1 MEFFMNTEPTSQEQ
15 QSDEPKILVDA
26 DWKAEAQAEKKRL
39 DEAEKKVEERAEAK
53 KIPEASFRGLL
64 GILASQALM
73 GLGVQQ
79 DPSGKGVLVD
89 LEGSKFTIDLMGML
103 QEKTNGNLTKEEEA
117 ELKQLITE
125 LQSRFVQIAQM
136 VSAQG
141 QGNADPN
148 GELEPKAP
156 SGGIIDPTA

>member
-1 MEFFMNTEPTSQEQ
+1 MTTEPTSQEPQ
-15 QSDEPKILVDA
+15 TDSPELQVDS

-39 DEAEKKVEERAEAK
+39 DEAGKKVEERAESTK
-53 KIPEASFRGLL
+53 LPEASFRGLL

-79 DPSGKGVLVD
+79 DPSGKGVMVD

-103 QEKTNGNLTKEEEA
+103 QEKTKDNLTEEEEA

-136 VSAQG
+136 VSSQTEGTATPSSSEDT
-141 QGNADPN
+141 GN
-148 GELEPKAP
+148 P
-156 SGGIIDPTA
+156 SSGIIDPTA

>member
-1 MEFFMNTEPTSQEQ
+1 MELFMNTESTTQDSQF
-15 QSDEPKILVDA
+15 DEPKIQVDA
-26 DWKAEAQAEKKRL
+26 DWKAEAQAEKERL
-39 DEAEKKVEERAEAK
+39 DKAEKKVEERAEAN

-136 VSAQG
+136 VSTQVK
-141 QGNADPN
+141 GNADPS
-148 GELEPKAP
+148 GELEPEAP
-156 SGGIIDPTA
+156 SSGIIDPTA

>member
-1 MEFFMNTEPTSQEQ
+1 MEFFMNTESTSQES
-15 QSDEPKILVDA
+15 QSNKPKIQVDA
-26 DWKAEAQAEKKRL
+26 DWKAEAQSEKERL
-39 DEAEKKVEERAEAK
+39 DKAEKKVEEREEAT
-53 KIPEASFRGLL
+53 KIPEANFRGLL

-103 QEKTNGNLTKEEEA
+103 QEKTNGNLTEEEEA

-141 QGNADPN
+141 QENADPS
-148 GELEPKAP
+148 GELEPKTP
-156 SGGIIDPTA
+156 SSGIIDPTA

>member
-1 MEFFMNTEPTSQEQ
+1 MEFFMNTESTSQE
-15 QSDEPKILVDA
+15 SKFEESKIQVDA
-26 DWKAEAQAEKKRL
+26 DWKAEAQAEKERL
-39 DEAEKKVEERAEAK
+39 DKSEKKVEERAEAN

-103 QEKTNGNLTKEEEA
+103 QEKTKGNLTKEEEA

-136 VSAQG
+136 VSTQV

-148 GELEPKAP
+148 DELEPKAP
-156 SGGIIDPTA
+156 SSGIIDPTA

>member
-1 MEFFMNTEPTSQEQ
+1 MTTEPTSQKT
-15 QSDEPKILVDA
+15 QSDESKIQVDA

-39 DEAEKKVEERAEAK
+39 DDAEKKVEARSETNAP
-53 KIPEASFRGLL
+53 PEASFRGLL

-79 DPSGKGVLVD
+79 DPSGKGVMVD

-103 QEKTNGNLTKEEEA
+103 QEKTNGNLTEEEDA

-136 VSAQG
+136 VSAEG
-141 QGNADPN
+141 QGNTNLDA
-148 GELEPKAP
+148 ETEPKTTA
-156 SGGIIDPTA
+156 SGIIDPTA